1 MKTLEW
7 QDFFTEQRDL
17 HGKVVFSVAE
27 LANAAQTTLHSV
39 NTELG
44 RLVRRG
50 IIRRYAH
57 GRYGPSQG
65 VDPEAILAA
74 VDPGAYITGFY
85 ALFRY
90 HLVTQ
95 VPTEVTCFTH
105 RRHNRKSDRITPAG
119 KLRFLCIPAS
129 IYAKPADQAVAPPEQ
144 ALCDFAWLNLRD
156 GIDPQS
162 LVTFR
167 NQDTLSRRRLNTTL
181 RRYPEKV
188 RISIGRIAGTTAQ
201 TNSANP
207 PP

>member
-1 MKTLEW
+1 
-7 QDFFTEQRDL
+7 
-17 HGKVVFSVAE
+17 VVFPVAE
-27 LANAAQTTLHSV
+27 LANAAQTTLHAV

-50 IIRRYAH
+50 IIHRYAH
-57 GRYGPSQG
+57 GWYGPSQG

-85 ALFRY
+85 ALYRC

-95 VPTEVTCFTH
+95 VPAEVTCFTH

-119 KLRFLCIPAS
+119 KLRFICVPAS
-129 IYAKPADQAVAPPEQ
+129 VYAKPAEQLIAAPEQ

-156 GIDPQS
+156 GVDPQS

-167 NQDTLSRRRLNTTL
+167 NLDTLSRRQLNKAL

-188 RISIGRIAGTTAQ
+188 WNAVGRIAGTAAGAD
-201 TNSANP
+201 SHF
-207 PP
+207 